1 MTKIDKS
8 TSIKKVSNLFQAI
21 CPEPRLEILLAVGE
35 GEACVCHLEAV
46 LGYRQAYISQ
56 HLMALREA
64 GLLDT
69 RRDGRY
75 IFYRLSKPEIMEMV
89 ELAAR
94 LAGLEISA
102 VTARA
107 SHSRSTCDC
116 PTCSTRVVTQAT
128 ARETSFAGSSRSAR

>member
-102 VTARA
+102 VTSRA
-107 SHSRSTCDC
+107 KSTCNC

>member
-1 MTKIDKS
+1 MTRIDES
-8 TSIKKVSNLFQAI
+8 TSIKKVSALLQVVS
-21 CPEPRLEILLAVGE
+21 PEPRLEILLAVGG
-35 GEACVCHLEAV
+35 GEACVCHLEAS

-75 IFYRLSKPEIMEMV
+75 VFYRLSNPEIMEMV

-94 LAGLEISA
+94 LAGAKISD
-102 VTARA
+102 VTARI
-107 SHSRSTCDC
+107 SQTRSKCDC
-116 PTCSTRVVTQAT
+116 PNCSSQLAPKRV
-128 ARETSFAGSSRSAR
+128 SLMPSP